1 MENYENVSGRKPILR
16 DEPLPFRI
24 TVWDAEKFINDLLKD
39 AVDELNSKESE
50 RCEITGESFTPEK
63 YVHCSLR
70 VGDLIQLGD
79 RVGDRDETLTDRVR
93 RLTHEL
99 VLSTS
104 SRGDLIQE
112 GDFYPLVMMLPV
124 SAASEIKEP
133 SVVDFTTDR
142 ISKAAEILFNT
153 STILFGGTPPN
164 KAQIPEGE
172 LPAFYT
178 PEVTLKSYIN
188 QTISSFLYKEE
199 AFDVFKDI
207 DLKKNGVIS
216 IKTDIL
222 TRLVTPRIVHAH
234 HYLNNKLGF
243 GMGHQLIDVS
253 NERNIEVVIDP
264 LKLFSMML
272 SSSEKMRYVNI
283 RYILRKNPAEFA
295 FTVITKW

>member
-1 MENYENVSGRKPILR
+1 MENYENVSGREPILR

-79 RVGDRDETLTDRVR
+79 RVGDRDETLTDRFR

-133 SVVDFTTDR
+133 F
-142 ISKAAEILFNT
+142 
-153 STILFGGTPPN
+153 
-164 KAQIPEGE
+164 PEGE

-178 PEVTLKSYIN
+178 PEVTLKNYIN
-188 QTISSFLYKEE
+188 KTISSFLYKEE
-199 AFDVFKDI
+199 AFDVFKDE

-216 IKTDIL
+216 IKTEIL

-234 HYLNNKLGF
+234 HYLNNKLGL
-243 GMGHQLIDVS
+243 GMGHPFIDVS

-283 RYILRKNPAEFA
+283 RYILRKNPAKFA